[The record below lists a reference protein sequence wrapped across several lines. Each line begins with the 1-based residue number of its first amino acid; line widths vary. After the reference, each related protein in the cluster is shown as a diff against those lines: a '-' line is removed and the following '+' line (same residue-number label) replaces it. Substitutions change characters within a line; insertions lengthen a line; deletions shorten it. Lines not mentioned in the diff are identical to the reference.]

1 MRKGN
6 KPSFTKRRITKYD
19 AKQERWERALNECTV
34 DVFIMHNVI
43 MHNSHNAWLGDQNP
57 HGMQADRPHK
67 AY

>member
-34 DVFIMHNVI
+34 DVFIMHGLGTRTAMGCRQIGPI
-43 MHNSHNAWLGDQNP
+43 MHIE
-57 HGMQADRPHK
+57 
-67 AY
+67 